1 MKSWQYD
8 RSAKIYFSFTQLFY
22 LFRNSQNHPPNT
34 FQLWVYQY
42 HGAADFTFSFSS
54 QPYSPLNLVVLAK
67 RKRDFNWTLSQCLC
81 NHYCTVHGRA
91 DKRET
96 RALSFVLDFNVSPI
110 GDCLLCSR
118 NSCSTSTSGCY
129 LTPKPGPTTCH
140 CNIEIIP
147 PMHIFLEQLSVHVV
161 DCAAVGTPA

>member
-1 MKSWQYD
+1 MKDQQKITFLSLNC
-8 RSAKIYFSFTQLFY
+8 SIFLETAKNTHQTLFSYGFINI
-22 LFRNSQNHPPNT
+22 RRP
-34 FQLWVYQY
+34 
-42 HGAADFTFSFSS
+42 ADFTFSFSS

-118 NSCSTSTSGCY
+118 NSCSTSSSGCY

-161 DCAAVGTPA
+161 DCAAVGIPA